1 MKTGRGVRS
10 TPVNQ
15 PPRNGGHLKNIT
27 KQKKPQNNYRAEPSK
42 KTRWAYWM
50 QAIEPTSEAINKAF
64 PDYHPQ
70 WVQMSQMRNI
80 SPGMFTSFRE
90 NLYMSQ
96 EQCAAFLRVALSTV
110 VAWERGNRPVPFAC
124 FELLRVIRES
134 VQFKMTHPEWDG
146 WFLTEKGVLISP
158 DVGGNGFTPSQ
169 LVWSTMTRNEAAL
182 LRNDVA
188 KLKEELST
196 AIAENTSLRQMFLSN
211 GVMDE
216 LAFMQDKINGL
227 MDRIGT
233 AHVIPFPAPID
244 QLQEKAA

>member
-1 MKTGRGVRS
+1 M
-10 TPVNQ
+10 
-15 PPRNGGHLKNIT
+15 KNIT

-42 KTRWAYWM
+42 KTRWAYFM

-70 WVQMSQMRNI
+70 WVQMSQMRSI
-80 SPGMFTSFRE
+80 SPGMFSSFRQG
-90 NLYMSQ
+90 LGMTR
-96 EQCAAFLRVALSTV
+96 EQCAAYLRVGFSTIT
-110 VAWERGNRPVPFAC
+110 AWERGSRPVPFAC

-146 WFLTEKGVLISP
+146 WFLTEKGVLVSP
-158 DVGGNGFTPSQ
+158 DVGGNGFTPQQ

-182 LRNDVA
+182 LRNEVA
-188 KLKEELST
+188 QLKEELST
-196 AIAENTSLRQMFLSN
+196 AIAENTALRQMFLSN
-211 GVMDE
+211 GVLKE

-233 AHVIPFPAPID
+233 AHVIPFPSIENE
-244 QLQEKAA
+244 QSQEKAA